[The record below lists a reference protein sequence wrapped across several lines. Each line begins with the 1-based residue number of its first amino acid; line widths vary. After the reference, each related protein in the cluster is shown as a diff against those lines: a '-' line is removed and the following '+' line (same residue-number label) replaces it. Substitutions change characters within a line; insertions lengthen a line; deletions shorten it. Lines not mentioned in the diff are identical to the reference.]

1 MFFCVCERSNN
12 YTHTEVKGTHMGM
25 LYTTPV
31 TPFGSPEKLALIFAL
46 SLSEATSVSNIRIDV
61 FLAEE

>member
-1 MFFCVCERSNN
+1 
-12 YTHTEVKGTHMGM
+12 MGM